1 MTTHQLKRCSHC
13 GTRYSYQGSGHGCNA
28 PLNDSTWCPQCKQAV
43 IDALRP
49 LPRLFEC
56 RYRNIQELPGFAD
69 VTLEKLLEWEAV
81 QLNPKG
87 EVFFPVGQRIWPGL
101 YNLETG
107 DSQKTR
113 QIIGPRGTFRLSTW
127 RKDPEVI
134 IDTPM
139 EWDLTTSTWTGH
151 RYP

>member
-1 MTTHQLKRCSHC
+1 MT
-13 GTRYSYQGSGHGCNA
+13 
-28 PLNDSTWCPQCKQAV
+28 
-43 IDALRP
+43 I
-49 LPRLFEC
+49 
-56 RYRNIQELPGFAD
+56 
-69 VTLEKLLEWEAV
+69 EKLLEWEAK
-81 QLNPKG
+81 QLAPREG
-87 EVFFPVGQRIWPGL
+87 FLPVAQRVWVGL
-101 YNLETG
+101 FNLDTG

-139 EWDLTTSTWTGH
+139 EWDLTTNTWTGN